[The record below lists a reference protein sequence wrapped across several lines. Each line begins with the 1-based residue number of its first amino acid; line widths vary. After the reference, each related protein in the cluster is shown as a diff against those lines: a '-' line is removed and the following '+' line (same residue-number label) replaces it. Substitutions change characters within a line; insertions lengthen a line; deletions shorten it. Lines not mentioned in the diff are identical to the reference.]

1 MENLKTI
8 KKIISK
14 IQQEN
19 NVNVCENIDQDSNLF
34 SDLGLDSFMLAQLTV
49 EIEEKF
55 GVDIFEDSIVT
66 SVSEILNKLK

>member
-19 NVNVCENIDQDSNLF
+19 NVNVSENIDQDSNLF

>member
-19 NVNVCENIDQDSNLF
+19 NVDICGNIDQDSNLF
-34 SDLGLDSFMLAQLTV
+34 SDLGLDSYMLAQLTV